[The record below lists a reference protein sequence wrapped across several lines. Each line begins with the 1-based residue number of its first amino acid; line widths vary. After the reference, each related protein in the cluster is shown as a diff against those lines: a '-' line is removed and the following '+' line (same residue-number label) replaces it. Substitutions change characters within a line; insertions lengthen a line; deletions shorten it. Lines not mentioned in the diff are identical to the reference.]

1 MIPPPPPLAYSETR
15 TRTESEVER
24 LLELTPDEIAAGLGS
39 TPVNTSQDH
48 SDLMDIALAP
58 VHHRQV
64 ESLAKAVQRVAVQDQ
79 DQESEQ
85 RLSDLS

>member
-15 TRTESEVER
+15 THTESEVES
-24 LLELTPDEIAAGLGS
+24 LLEFTPDEIAAGLGS

-64 ESLAKAVQRVAVQDQ
+64 ESLAKAVQRVAVQDK